1 MQSQFAQVVISTDK
15 SKLDLESI
23 YQFLSQESYWAKGI
37 PYDVFS
43 RSIEHSLCFGAYLGQ
58 LQVAFARVI
67 TDFATYGYLA
77 DVFVL
82 PEYRQQGISKKLME
96 AVIAHPQLTG
106 LRRITLATSDAHG
119 LYKQFEFRPLA
130 KPEIFMELHRPNLYL
145 RQASQA

>member
-1 MQSQFAQVVISTDK
+1 MQRPLAEVVISTDK
-15 SKLDLESI
+15 SKLDLKSTYE
-23 YQFLSQESYWAKGI
+23 FLSQESYWAKGI

-82 PEYRQQGISKKLME
+82 PGYRQQGISKKLVE
-96 AVIAHPQLTG
+96 AVVAHPQLTE

-119 LYKQFEFRPLA
+119 LYKQFGFKQLA
-130 KPEIFMELHRPNLYL
+130 KPEIFMELHRPNLY
-145 RQASQA
+145 